1 VGAVSETKVPAWC
14 ARLAACAIIAAAA
27 CSRYSGPPDENFA
40 KARYIYEQ
48 LYALQLDEAYGDPKM
63 DDVVSLLH
71 KVHKRSVDAPSAQAL
86 LHAIEHG
93 REDLAKAHAERDKL
107 HKAAE
112 ADVPVPPNI
121 DPTQV
126 LAQPDAG
133 PPQDPYGP
141 GASIAEINKD
151 SGGCLVAAEPFR
163 ENGTNKSGTLYRLV
177 GNSAC
182 KDRLAGLVGQV
193 VMVSDGKIYRRIP
206 ESEVPRPPPSAR
218 SADAGVA
225 SASDAGTGNAPKSSP
240 ASSAPHASAQ
250 PSSAEAVA
258 ATSDGGI

>member
-1 VGAVSETKVPAWC
+1 MGSVSETKVAAWC

-63 DDVVSLLH
+63 DEVVALLH

-112 ADVPVPPNI
+112 ADVPIPPNI

-126 LAQPDAG
+126 LTHPDAG

-163 ENGTNKSGTLYRLV
+163 ENGTNTSGTLYRLV
-177 GNSAC
+177 GNTTC
-182 KDRLAGLVGQV
+182 RDKLAGFVGQV

-206 ESEVPRPPPSAR
+206 ESEVPRSPPRPAA
-218 SADAGVA
+218 ADGGIAAGR
-225 SASDAGTGNAPKSSP
+225 DAGTANAPKPPP
-240 ASSAPHASAQ
+240 ADN
-250 PSSAEAVA
+250 AVA
-258 ATSDGGI
+258 TTSDGGI